1 MHWASI
7 PVIIADFYIVAKCFE
22 VDSVFPRNITS
33 YIEPV
38 VDMVDQKTCGQKLSV
53 RPVCSAICFVESGST
68 FCKLSHK

>member
-53 RPVCSAICFVESGST
+53 RPVMFGNMLC
-68 FCKLSHK
+68 